1 MKKTLAFCWS
11 LLTTLPL
18 LAAACSAPGGP
29 GAFPAEP
36 VGVPEP
42 GPSPAPAQSLCV
54 PAKASESLVA
64 RSSALNSASGSKAA
78 PSTMFTQDLFELFN
92 SNCGSCHVRGNQ
104 GNFSVNRATFASR
117 MDDVAI
123 ATIKINDANNKKL
136 MPPPAA
142 GGKPFK
148 DRKSDDP
155 IVVFSRL
162 LDTWKDQNR
171 PADVFNIKSGGGA
184 GALYKL
190 SPEVGSTL
198 TNLGNCIPPATMFG
212 KQQPAMDDMDT
223 KFAAAT
229 ELPSSLD
236 KTDLIGFDS
245 ADLAQR
251 GLVAY
256 VPTYPLFSDA
266 AAKLRYIR
274 VPRGQ
279 SVKFDKARQE
289 FQIPPNTRFYK
300 TFLKK
305 VVDLSGKVAFR
316 KLETRIIVSRPD
328 STNPDGTL
336 QINSL
341 FGTYVWNKEETGADL
356 LRDPQNNAQPFAD
369 RIITYEQDEQLYK
382 KILDSKPA
390 NLRFALFDENPK
402 LMRQYAIPGRQRCID
417 CHMGGPEQGAFVLGF
432 SPLQIHRRAQDTGGT
447 YEPTGADELTQLQR
461 MIDYGV
467 ITGISSVSEV
477 TLLEDSQ
484 GTRKPRND
492 EELKAQA
499 YMLGNCAHCHN
510 PRGLPSKNPE
520 LSEALNFLPGQSVG
534 GIFQFPL
541 ERYSPVRRRGG
552 DQDVRMPYITPSLYD
567 YPVDPKKAGLNW
579 TRKGALCSSASV
591 LDEKNND
598 LCNKRWSGAELFTA
612 HLHAPWR
619 SLIYRNVDT
628 PFAYAD
634 DYAMFPRMPMHSS
647 SYDCRAPRIMAE
659 WMVSIPAKRKRPE
672 IDETYDV
679 GSLVR
684 VNADTTIEPPPDNSE
699 QPYEE
704 VPEGDPGIA
713 KAKLTAMSRLEMLH
727 ASPKYNYCPPDDD
740 IVDRVIQRGAGAVG
754 TRLVP
759 EDFEIID
766 KNDPLK
772 VILPQD
778 GVPNR
783 THFVT
788 SDLTEAPGD
797 WGPRNGTWEKVLV
810 KGEGSEFQKPV
821 AQTLKTVSMTDQLRA
836 FALTEVPMALWSEKA
851 GCAAKLSAVPTV
863 AEIKAKG
870 PSAPDWMI
878 HNNLAPTAKVYMQAP
893 GEAVFRTICRNCHGP
908 NADSGGI
915 LAQAI
920 LEMTGGKGRV
930 ANFRKGIF
938 GPEGKVGENRIRVFG
953 PPPASVDAAE
963 NWAARYF
970 SWMALGGT
978 EVSLPPALLNIVATT
993 GVFGQQRPSNKLP
1006 AEGSPNMLKLGQD
1019 LCAQVLRAHAGDTA
1033 AFIGSL
1039 LETGRIDWGKQT
1051 ALISRNG
1058 DAEMWLKLCSMGN
1071 ETVVRVLTPSA
1082 GWTAVNAASK
1092 EGVRL
1097 DPLDSLY
1104 FGKGYPLE
1112 KDVKFDEGEG
1122 VADQNGKVHRTI
1134 TADNLF
1140 PLCLK
1145 KPTEPTAFG
1154 FAEEYRK
1161 NFRLGGATGPK
1172 IPYCPEALVKT
1183 NEWKFKS
1190 VINSESNTF
1199 IFTDQLA
1206 WARRGAANA
1215 GFSIFLY
1222 LDQFLKKA
1230 EKPKPDFNHCE
1241 ELP

>member
-1 MKKTLAFCWS
+1 
-11 LLTTLPL
+11 
-18 LAAACSAPGGP
+18 
-29 GAFPAEP
+29 
-36 VGVPEP
+36 
-42 GPSPAPAQSLCV
+42 
-54 PAKASESLVA
+54 
-64 RSSALNSASGSKAA
+64 
-78 PSTMFTQDLFELFN
+78 MFTQDLFELFN

-104 GNFSVNRATFASR
+104 GNFSITRATFASK
-117 MDDVAI
+117 MDDIAI

-142 GGKPFK
+142 GGKPFQ

-155 IVVFSRL
+155 IVAFSKL
-162 LDTWKDQNR
+162 LDTWKEQNR
-171 PADVFNIKSGGGA
+171 PADVFNIKSGSSS
-184 GALYKL
+184 GALYRL
-190 SPEVGSTL
+190 SPDVGSNL
-198 TNLGNCIPPATMFG
+198 TNLGNCIPPTAMFG
-212 KQQPAMDDMDT
+212 KQQPTMDDLDS

-236 KTDLIGFDS
+236 KTDLVGFDS

-256 VPTYPLFSDA
+256 VPTYPLFTDS

-279 SVKFDKARQE
+279 SVKFDKERQE

-305 VVDLSGKVAFR
+305 VLDLSGKVAFR

-328 STNPDGTL
+328 TLNADGTRH
-336 QINSL
+336 INSL

-356 LRDPQNNAQPFAD
+356 LRDPQNNGEPFAD
-369 RIITYEQDEQLYK
+369 RIITYEQDEQQYK

-417 CHMGGPEQGAFVLGF
+417 CHMGGIEQGTFVLGF

-447 YEPTGADELTQLQR
+447 YETTGADELTQLQR
-461 MIDYGV
+461 LIDYGV
-467 ITGISSVSEV
+467 ITGIGSVSEV

-484 GTRKPRND
+484 GDRKPRNAQ
-492 EELKAQA
+492 ELQAQA
-499 YMLGNCAHCHN
+499 YILGNCAHCHN
-510 PRGLPSKNPE
+510 PRGLPSNNPE
-520 LSEALNFLPGQSVG
+520 LNEALNFLPGQKVG

-541 ERYSPVRRRGG
+541 ERYSPVRRRGA
-552 DQDVRMPYITPSLYD
+552 DQDVRMPYITPSLYE
-567 YPVDPKKAGLNW
+567 YPVDAIKAGLNW
-579 TRKGALCSSASV
+579 VRKGPQCNANQV
-591 LDEKNND
+591 LDAKYND
-598 LCNKRWSGAELFTA
+598 LCNNRWAGAELFTA

-619 SLIYRNVDT
+619 SLLYRNVDA
-628 PFAYAD
+628 PFTYAD
-634 DYAMFPRMPMHSS
+634 DYVVFPRMPMHSS
-647 SYDCRAPRIMAE
+647 SYDCRAPKIMAD
-659 WMVSIPAKRKRPE
+659 WMVSIPAKRKRPD
-672 IDETYDV
+672 IGETNDV
-679 GSLVR
+679 GTVSGGIPQPI
-684 VNADTTIEPPPDNSE
+684 DTSE

-704 VPEGDPGIA
+704 VPEGDPGID
-713 KAKLTAMSRLEMLH
+713 KAKRAASDRLELLH
-727 ASPKYNYCPPDDD
+727 QSSKYSYCPPDDD
-740 IVDRVIQRGAGAVG
+740 IFDRVVQRGAGAVG

-759 EDFEIID
+759 LDFEILNG
-766 KNDPLK
+766 NDPPN
-772 VILPQD
+772 VILPAD
-778 GVPNR
+778 SVPNR

-788 SDLTEAPGD
+788 IDLTEAPGD
-797 WGPRNGTWEKVLV
+797 WGPRNGSWEKVLV
-810 KGEGSEFQKPV
+810 KGEGDEFQKPV
-821 AQTLKTVSMTDQLRA
+821 AETLKNVSMTDELRA
-836 FALTEVPMALWSEKA
+836 FALTEVPMALWTEKP
-851 GCAAKLSAVPTV
+851 GCESKLANMPTV
-863 AEIKAKG
+863 AETKAKG
-870 PSAPDWMI
+870 LATPDWMI
-878 HNNLAPTAKVYMQAP
+878 QNNLTATAKAYMQAP
-893 GEAVFRTICRNCHGP
+893 GETLFRNICRNCHGP
-908 NADSGGI
+908 NADSGGQ

-920 LEMTGGKGRV
+920 LEMTGGRGRV

-953 PPPASVDAAE
+953 PPPSSVEAAT

-978 EVSLPPALLNIVATT
+978 AVTLPQSVLNIVSTT
-993 GVFGQQRPSNKLP
+993 PVFGKQRPSNKLQFEP
-1006 AEGSPNMLKLGQD
+1006 SANMLGLAQG
-1019 LCAQVLRAHAGDTA
+1019 LCGQVLRAHSGNTG
-1033 AFIGSL
+1033 AFGNP
-1039 LETGRIDWGKQT
+1039 LETGRIEWGKRT
-1051 ALISRNG
+1051 ALLALNG
-1058 DAEMWLKLCSMGN
+1058 DAEMWVKLCSMGN
-1071 ETVVRVLTPSA
+1071 DTVVRVLTPTS
-1082 GWTAVNAASK
+1082 GWTAAKAATK
-1092 EGVRL
+1092 EGAQL
-1097 DPLDSLY
+1097 DPVDSLY
-1104 FGKGYPLE
+1104 FGKGYPAE

-1145 KPTEPTAFG
+1145 KPTDATELG

-1161 NFRLGGATGPK
+1161 NFHIGGVSGPK
-1172 IPYCPEALVKT
+1172 LPYCPEALVKT

-1190 VINSESNTF
+1190 PIGPQGPVF
-1199 IFTDQLA
+1199 LDQLA
-1206 WARRGAANA
+1206 WAQRGAANA